1 MAGLSRLSII
11 PRNWWANLCPAGPDK
26 KADEMNDERE
36 NQFLDDIDESE
47 EELELEEDV
56 LSVPDVDDLVKENTQ
71 LKDRLLRAF
80 AETEN
85 MRKRA
90 ERDRRDA
97 EVYGGTKLARD
108 LLSVQDNLQR
118 ALENI
123 DDDLREQH
131 SSLTEGLELT
141 LRELLSVFEKHKIIK
156 VEPEIGDKFDPKMH
170 QAMFE
175 APVPNTAKGS
185 IIQVMATGFAIG
197 DRLLRAAQVG
207 VSSNP
212 SGSVKSETAE

>member
-1 MAGLSRLSII
+1 MS
-11 PRNWWANLCPAGPDK
+11 
-26 KADEMNDERE
+26 DEKDFP
-36 NQFLDDIDESE
+36 FLDEIDETE
-47 EELELEEDV
+47 EELDLEEDA
-56 LSVPDVDDLVKENTQ
+56 LSEPDLDSLIKERDQ

-85 MRKRA
+85 MRKRS

-97 EVYGGTKLARD
+97 EIYGGTKLARD
-108 LLSVQDNLQR
+108 LLSVQDNLER

-123 DDDLREQH
+123 DDELREQH
-131 SSLTEGLELT
+131 KSLTEGIELT
-141 LRELLSVFEKHKIIK
+141 LRELLSVFEKHKIVK
-156 VEPEIGDKFDPKMH
+156 VAPEIGDKFDPKMH

-175 APVPNTAKGS
+175 APVPNTTKGTV
-185 IIQVMATGFAIG
+185 IQVMATGFAIG

-212 SGSVKSETAE
+212 SKAEPKADAEG

>member
-1 MAGLSRLSII
+1 MS
-11 PRNWWANLCPAGPDK
+11 
-26 KADEMNDERE
+26 DEKE
-36 NQFLDDIDESE
+36 NGFLDDIDDSE
-47 EELELEEDV
+47 EELELEEDI
-56 LSVPDVDDLVKENTQ
+56 LAEPDLDKLIKERDQ

-85 MRKRA
+85 LRKRA

-108 LLSVQDNLQR
+108 LLSVQDNLER

-123 DDDLREQH
+123 DDDLRKEH
-131 SSLTEGLELT
+131 SSMTEGLELT
-141 LRELLSVFEKHKIIK
+141 LRELLSVFEKHKILT
-156 VEPEIGDKFDPKMH
+156 VAPEIGDKFNPKLH

-175 APVPNTAKGS
+175 APVPNTTKGS
-185 IIQVMATGFAIG
+185 IIQVMASGFAIG

-212 SGSVKSETAE
+212 NKAAPVKEEAEG

>member
-1 MAGLSRLSII
+1 MS
-11 PRNWWANLCPAGPDK
+11 
-26 KADEMNDERE
+26 DEKE
-36 NQFLDDIDESE
+36 NGFLDDIDVSDE
-47 EELELEEDV
+47 EMEFEEDV
-56 LSVPDVDDLVKENTQ
+56 LEMPDIDSVIKERDQ

-108 LLSVQDNLQR
+108 LLSVQDNLER

-123 DDDLREQH
+123 DDELREQH
-131 SSLTEGLELT
+131 KSLTEGLELT
-141 LRELLSVFEKHKIIK
+141 LRELLSVFEKHKI
-156 VEPEIGDKFDPKMH
+156 VSVAPEIGDKFNPKLH

-175 APVPNTAKGS
+175 APVPNTIKGS
-185 IIQVMATGFAIG
+185 IIQVMAPGFAIG

-207 VSSNP
+207 VSSNSNKP
-212 SGSVKSETAE
+212 EPVKEKSED

>member
-1 MAGLSRLSII
+1 MS
-11 PRNWWANLCPAGPDK
+11 
-26 KADEMNDERE
+26 DEKE
-36 NQFLDDIDESE
+36 NGFLDDIDTSDD
-47 EELELEEDV
+47 ELELEEDV
-56 LSVPDVDDLVKENTQ
+56 LDFPDIDTIIKERDQ

-85 MRKRA
+85 LRKRS

-108 LLSVQDNLQR
+108 LLSVQDNLER
-118 ALENI
+118 ALGNI

-131 SSLTEGLELT
+131 KSLTEGLELT
-141 LRELLSVFEKHKIIK
+141 LRELLSVFEKHKI
-156 VEPEIGDKFDPKMH
+156 VTVAPEIGDKFNPKLH

-175 APVPNTAKGS
+175 APVPNTTKGS
-185 IIQVMATGFAIG
+185 IIQVMASGFAIG

-212 SGSVKSETAE
+212 NKPAPVKEEAES

>member
-1 MAGLSRLSII
+1 MS
-11 PRNWWANLCPAGPDK
+11 
-26 KADEMNDERE
+26 DENE
-36 NQFLDDIDESE
+36 NGFLDDIDEAA

-56 LSVPDVDDLVKENTQ
+56 LAMPDIDSVIKERDQ

-85 MRKRA
+85 LRKRA

-108 LLSVQDNLQR
+108 LLSVQDNLER

-123 DDDLREQH
+123 DDELREQH
-131 SSLTEGLELT
+131 KSLTEGLELT
-141 LRELLSVFEKHKIIK
+141 LRELLSVFEKHKILT
-156 VEPEIGDKFDPKMH
+156 VAPEIGDKFNPKMH

-175 APVPNTAKGS
+175 APVPNTTKGT
-185 IIQVMATGFAIG
+185 IIQVMASGFAIG

-212 SGSVKSETAE
+212 NKPTPAKEETES

>member
-1 MAGLSRLSII
+1 MS
-11 PRNWWANLCPAGPDK
+11 
-26 KADEMNDERE
+26 DERD
-36 NQFLDDIDESE
+36 NPFLDEIDDSE
-47 EELELEEDV
+47 EDLELEEDALEFPDIDAV
-56 LSVPDVDDLVKENTQ
+56 LKERDQ

-85 MRKRA
+85 IRKRA

-97 EVYGGTKLARD
+97 ETYGGTKLARD
-108 LLSVQDNLQR
+108 LLSVQDNLER

-123 DDDLREQH
+123 DDDLREKH
-131 SSLTEGLELT
+131 KSLTEGLELT
-141 LRELLSVFEKHKIIK
+141 LRELLSVFEKHKI
-156 VEPEIGDKFDPKMH
+156 VAVAPEIGDKFNPKLH

-175 APVPNTAKGS
+175 APVPNTTKGS

-212 SGSVKSETAE
+212 SKSTPVKGGEAES

>member
-1 MAGLSRLSII
+1 MI
-11 PRNWWANLCPAGPDK
+11 
-26 KADEMNDERE
+26 DEKE
-36 NQFLDDIDESE
+36 NGFLDDIDESE

-56 LSVPDVDDLVKENTQ
+56 LSFPDIDAVLKERDQ

-85 MRKRA
+85 LRKRS

-108 LLSVQDNLQR
+108 LLSVQDNLER

-131 SSLTEGLELT
+131 KSLTEGLELT
-141 LRELLSVFEKHKIIK
+141 LRELLSVFEKHKI
-156 VEPEIGDKFDPKMH
+156 VSVAPAIGDKFNPKLH

-175 APVPNTAKGS
+175 APVPNTTKGS
-185 IIQVMATGFAIG
+185 IIQVMASGFAIG

-212 SGSVKSETAE
+212 SKPAPVKNEAEG

>member
-1 MAGLSRLSII
+1 MS
-11 PRNWWANLCPAGPDK
+11 
-26 KADEMNDERE
+26 DEKE
-36 NQFLDDIDESE
+36 NGFLDDIDVSDE
-47 EELELEEDV
+47 EMEFEEDV
-56 LSVPDVDDLVKENTQ
+56 LEMPDIDSVIKERDQ

-108 LLSVQDNLQR
+108 LLSVQDNLER

-131 SSLTEGLELT
+131 KSLTEGLELT
-141 LRELLSVFEKHKIIK
+141 LRELLSVFEKHKI
-156 VEPEIGDKFDPKMH
+156 VSVAPEIGDKFNPKLH

-175 APVPNTAKGS
+175 APVPNTIKGS
-185 IIQVMATGFAIG
+185 IIQVMAPGFAIG

-207 VSSNP
+207 VSSNSNKP
-212 SGSVKSETAE
+212 EPVKEKSED

>member
-1 MAGLSRLSII
+1 
-11 PRNWWANLCPAGPDK
+11 
-26 KADEMNDERE
+26 MNDER
-36 NQFLDDIDESE
+36 NNPFLDDIDDSE
-47 EELELEEDV
+47 EELEFEEDV
-56 LSVPDVDDLVKENTQ
+56 LEEPEIDKILKERDQ

-85 MRKRA
+85 LRKRA

-108 LLSVQDNLQR
+108 LLSVQDNLER
-118 ALENI
+118 ALNNI

-131 SSLTEGLELT
+131 KSLTEGLELT
-141 LRELLSVFEKHKIIK
+141 LRELLSVFEKHKILT
-156 VEPEIGDKFDPKMH
+156 VAPEIGDKFNPKLH

-175 APVPNTAKGS
+175 APVPNTTKGS

-212 SGSVKSETAE
+212 SKSAPAKEEAES